1 MIVSEDFVRK
11 NLKYLFLF
19 AISALVFQVFI
30 SCGVKYVGYGVVLW
44 DGGKLNVKT
53 GDLLKII
60 QKSKKRNTYL
70 VEMPG
75 GEKEEIPAGYI
86 EYFNTEEDAQKFLN
100 SYSSRLYRYGFA
112 EVRGLPIREKA
123 STASRII
130 YRLRKGQVVKI
141 ISRSETEETVESYKA
156 YWYTVLTSDGYR
168 GYCFGYF
175 LRIFDTKG
183 NPVVKVKE
191 LMKEDPVLT
200 SFLNTTWR
208 PEYFLSMIRDGRID
222 LDKFRTDI
230 GLFPDPDNKTI
241 TLVTDKYRLDFEY
254 SGVERIGNNRYY
266 FKGTDLRVIVYSKKR
281 VTISYKVN
289 NKNVSAGYVVI
300 DRDINDIIAEETARR
315 DALFN
320 DFVKNG
326 NRLVSKFYGIITL
339 NNDKSFTWIGNEK
352 LIGSIIPRY
361 VTNGG
366 IVEFKYYVEGRLK
379 GLYNGVIS
387 LKFNRKGGSD
397 KPVEIN
403 FLFKFLSNGV
413 RFTYTDRDAIKN
425 LEVRTISIPPL
436 NIFFKFEK
444 ALSSANSGSN
454 NDSNNRDQTRGTP
467 PG

>member
-1 MIVSEDFVRK
+1 VIARRYLMEGR
-11 NLKYLFLF
+11 LKSLFLL
-19 AISALVFQVFI
+19 AVSMLVFQVFT
-30 SCGVKYVGYGVVLW
+30 SCGVKYIGYGVVLW
-44 DGGKLNVKT
+44 DGGSLNVKT

-60 QKSKKRNTYL
+60 QRSKKRNTYL
-70 VEMPG
+70 VETPD
-75 GEKEEIPAGYI
+75 GEKQEIPVGYI
-86 EYFNTEEDAQKFLN
+86 EYFNTREEAEKFLT

-112 EVRGLPIREKA
+112 EVRGLPIREKP

-130 YRLRKGQVVKI
+130 YRLRKGQVVKVI
-141 ISRSETEETVESYKA
+141 ERGEREENIEGYRS

-175 LRIFDTKG
+175 LRVFDTKG
-183 NPVVKVKE
+183 NPVNKVKE

-200 SFLNTTWR
+200 AFLKTTWR
-208 PEYFLSMIRDGRID
+208 PEYFLSMIKDGRID

-241 TLVTDKYRLDFEY
+241 TLVTDKYKLVFEY
-254 SGVERIGNNRYY
+254 SGVEKIGDNRYR

-320 DFVKNG
+320 DFIKNG
-326 NRLVSKFYGIITL
+326 NRLVSRFYGTITL
-339 NNDKSFTWIGNEK
+339 NEDKSFTWSGNEK
-352 LIGSIIPRY
+352 LIGTIIPRD
-361 VTNGG
+361 VTNEG
-366 IVEFKYYVEGRLK
+366 IVEFKYYVEGKLK
-379 GLYNGVIS
+379 GFYDGVIS
-387 LKFNRKGGSD
+387 LKFNRRDGSP

-413 RFTYTDRDAIKN
+413 RFTYTEKEAIRN

-436 NIFFKFEK
+436 NIFFRFEK
-444 ALSSANSGSN
+444 
-454 NDSNNRDQTRGTP
+454 TP
-467 PG
+467 ASEG